1 MMAGRWQ
8 FLFILF
14 ICLFTIPEKT
24 SAQKIK
30 KEDYFFID
38 ALVQKAGPMKGFG
51 LQYIVDSITKEC
63 KTELQMTRAF
73 YYWQTHFVPFDRRR
87 KTQKKSKDDAS
98 SALMERKA
106 ASHGLALMFQAMCAL
121 KKIDCSLVA
130 GTIRYRLKDIGQF
143 DPDEIHYWNIV
154 TINNTQYLID
164 VSLGI
169 GSFDEKGKHMIPSYT
184 DAWWLCNRKL
194 FASSHFPEHPKQQL
208 LEVPINKKEF
218 SHGPIVW
225 PGAIVAGLIPSR
237 SSKGIIRA
245 KQGDSTN
252 MLFNFAGQLNVRSVE
267 MSIDDASRI
276 PLNYDFDEFGLSLKL
291 EHPKAG
297 KHKIALYFNN
307 SLAFV
312 YVSEVRKNLALK
324 KQQ

>member
-1 MMAGRWQ
+1 
-8 FLFILF
+8 
-14 ICLFTIPEKT
+14 
-24 SAQKIK
+24 
-30 KEDYFFID
+30 
-38 ALVQKAGPMKGFG
+38 
-51 LQYIVDSITKEC
+51 
-63 KTELQMTRAF
+63 
-73 YYWQTHFVPFDRRR
+73 
-87 KTQKKSKDDAS
+87 
-98 SALMERKA
+98 
-106 ASHGLALMFQAMCAL
+106 
-121 KKIDCSLVA
+121 
-130 GTIRYRLKDIGQF
+130 
-143 DPDEIHYWNIV
+143 V

-218 SHGPIVW
+218 SQGPIVW

-252 MLFNFAGQLNVRSVE
+252 MLFNFAGKLNVRSVE
-267 MSIDDASRI
+267 MSMDDASRI

-297 KHKIALYFNN
+297 KYKIALYFNN

-324 KQQ
+324 KKQQ